1 MIMTP
6 QDYIAALPL
15 GIVAVTAF
23 LVLLIEAFRDG
34 SVRVTSWL
42 TAVGLAAAFFVAM
55 TRVFGAAPGTAFFG
69 MYATGAFPDLMT
81 ALFCVSGILTVLL
94 SSAYLGKEH
103 LVQGEYYAVLL
114 SAVAGMIMMAAAAD
128 LVFFFLGLELMSIA
142 FYILAGFARGRLM
155 SNEAGLKYFLL
166 GAFSTGFL
174 LYGIALVYGAT
185 GRTAISAIPSH
196 SLALAHSPVFV
207 VGLALVLVGLLF
219 KVAAFPFHMWA
230 PDVYE
235 GAPTTVSGFM
245 ATGGK
250 AAAFS
255 GFLLIF
261 SPLALNA
268 LPTLSDVI
276 ALIAAA
282 SMILGNIVAVSQT
295 SIKRML
301 AYSSIAHA
309 GYILA
314 GVVAGNRM
322 GAEGVIFYLAAY
334 TLMNIGAF
342 GVVSILESGDGT
354 GVTYD
359 ECAGLSRRAP
369 VLSGL
374 MAVFMFSLTGIPP
387 FAGFFGKY
395 YVFAGAIGGGYTW
408 LAIIGVLMSVGSA
421 SYYLRLVVLMYFKE
435 GTERNSTVSVPAA
448 SLAALVIA
456 AIGLL
461 GLGLFPSLLLQL
473 TAWCF

>member
-42 TAVGLAAAFFVAM
+42 TALGLAAAFFVAIR
-55 TRVFGAAPGTAFFG
+55 RVFGAAPGTAFFG

-94 SSAYLGKEH
+94 SPAYLRKEQ

-196 SLALAHSPVFV
+196 SLALAH
-207 VGLALVLVGLLF
+207 
-219 KVAAFPFHMWA
+219 
-230 PDVYE
+230 
-235 GAPTTVSGFM
+235 
-245 ATGGK
+245 
-250 AAAFS
+250 
-255 GFLLIF
+255 
-261 SPLALNA
+261 
-268 LPTLSDVI
+268 
-276 ALIAAA
+276 
-282 SMILGNIVAVSQT
+282 
-295 SIKRML
+295 
-301 AYSSIAHA
+301 
-309 GYILA
+309 
-314 GVVAGNRM
+314 
-322 GAEGVIFYLAAY
+322 
-334 TLMNIGAF
+334 
-342 GVVSILESGDGT
+342 
-354 GVTYD
+354 
-359 ECAGLSRRAP
+359 
-369 VLSGL
+369 
-374 MAVFMFSLTGIPP
+374 
-387 FAGFFGKY
+387 
-395 YVFAGAIGGGYTW
+395 
-408 LAIIGVLMSVGSA
+408 
-421 SYYLRLVVLMYFKE
+421 
-435 GTERNSTVSVPAA
+435 
-448 SLAALVIA
+448 
-456 AIGLL
+456 
-461 GLGLFPSLLLQL
+461 
-473 TAWCF
+473 